1 MESFA
6 DTLAPAAPPMTA
18 AQIPPPPPP
27 PKGSF
32 VDIIAAGFGAGP
44 DRMGAYQQGLDSG
57 SQYKLR
63 TAQTESAL
71 AEAEKRRAEALREST
86 RNNLI
91 ARAQADPNFR
101 PSTADLFTIAT
112 GAGDFGQ
119 GALRF
124 QEHGFRGLLGD
135 PATDPEVAFAAGQGV
150 QGEVLPQI
158 KALGSGRELDLLTQ
172 EAYTNPLGD
181 ADIAATIALEGQRNR
196 SPVSSTGGGTADG
209 WKTVTVGGRRLRE
222 RTNPE
227 TGEYEYEFVTDPQML
242 GRERMFAERVR
253 VAGESMADALE
264 NISAMPVGAS
274 MGVFGVG
281 GSPGKSILG
290 STKDTLRNAATSE
303 AVQWYTAALAG
314 ANRALAVLEAAGLSP
329 SGSTQQSFEAL
340 AWREGDP
347 ESTRLYKLAEMRQ
360 TVDNA
365 MQTALTNPA
374 ISPDMRAQVAA
385 IQQRVAAAVP
395 FSPMDVLLLERSPS
409 SMTLGDLIKTTSG
422 AKSAGAPAQPGA
434 APAAAPASE
443 PVRVT
448 TIEEARALPPGT
460 VFITPDGRRKV
471 R

>member
-18 AQIPPPPPP
+18 AQIAPPPP

-86 RNNLI
+86 RNNLV
-91 ARAQADPNFR
+91 AKAQADPNYM
-101 PSTADLFTIAT
+101 PSMADLLTISS
-112 GAGDFGQ
+112 GAGDLGQ

-124 QEHGFRGLLGD
+124 QERGFRDLLGD

-158 KALGSGRELDLLTQ
+158 EALGSGRELDLLTQ
-172 EAYTNPLGD
+172 EAYTNPLGE

-196 SPVSSTGGGTADG
+196 SPVSSGSGGAGGG
-209 WKTVTVGGRRLRE
+209 WNTVTVGGRRLRE

-227 TGEYEYEFVTDPQML
+227 TGEYEHEFVTDPQML

-264 NISAMPVGAS
+264 NIAEMPAGAS

-281 GSPGKSILG
+281 ASPGNSILA

-314 ANRALAVLEAAGLSP
+314 ANRALGVLEAAGLSP

-374 ISPDMRAQVAA
+374 ISAEMKAQVAD
-385 IQQRVAAAVP
+385 IQNRVARAVP
-395 FSPMDVLLLERSPS
+395 YSPVDVLRLQSAPPGT
-409 SMTLGDLIKTTSG
+409 TLQDIVAQRGG
-422 AKSAGAPAQPGA
+422 AQPA
-434 APAAAPASE
+434 APAAPAAPAGGE
-443 PVRVT
+443 PVRVST
-448 TIEEARALPPGT
+448 VEEARALPPGT
-460 VFITPDGRRKV
+460 VFFTPDGRRKV